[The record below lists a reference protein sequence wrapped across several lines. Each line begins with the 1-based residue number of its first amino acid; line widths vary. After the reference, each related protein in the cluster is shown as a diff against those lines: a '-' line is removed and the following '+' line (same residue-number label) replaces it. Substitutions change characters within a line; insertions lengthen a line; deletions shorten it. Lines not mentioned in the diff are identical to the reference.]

1 MRSRSNPPPPH
12 VTPTGTP
19 QPHGGGGGVA
29 ERAGR
34 RTRATRQTPSAS
46 TTALRRARRGMEP
59 PRSPMPPMLPE
70 LPAEVLSAIAPEE
83 LYRREKARRA
93 TTLDSDVMIEARRIL
108 AEQMEASGKKR
119 GVTITPRGRPPKP
132 KPKPDDWDLEEYG
145 EDQVLGRA
153 PKAGADD
160 E

>member
-1 MRSRSNPPPPH
+1 MRSRSTPPRPA
-12 VTPTGTP
+12 TPGQP
-19 QPHGGGGGVA
+19 QPSGGVA

-34 RTRATRQTPSAS
+34 RARATRATPPPSAS
-46 TTALRRARRGMEP
+46 ATALHRAWRGAVVEA
-59 PRSPMPPMLPE
+59 PRAPMLPE

-153 PKAGADD
+153 PKAGANED

>member
-12 VTPTGTP
+12 ATPTGP
-19 QPHGGGGGVA
+19 PPPPGGGGVA

-34 RTRATRQTPSAS
+34 RARAPRQPPPPTATP
-46 TTALRRARRGMEP
+46 LRRARRGAVEP
-59 PRSPMPPMLPE
+59 PRAPLLPE
-70 LPAEVLSAIAPEE
+70 LPDEVLSALAPEE

-93 TTLDSDVMIEARRIL
+93 TQLDSDVMAEARRIL

-145 EDQVLGRA
+145 EDQVLGR
-153 PKAGADD
+153 PEKAVAEG